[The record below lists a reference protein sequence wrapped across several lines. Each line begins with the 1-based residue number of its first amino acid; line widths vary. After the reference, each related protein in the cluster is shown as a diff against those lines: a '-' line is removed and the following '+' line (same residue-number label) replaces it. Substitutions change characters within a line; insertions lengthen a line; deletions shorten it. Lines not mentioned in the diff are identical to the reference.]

1 MKSAF
6 SKFGPAFNVLV
17 VVTATLFLV
26 SAAVGSYFLNSK
38 PDVEV
43 VQQSSHE
50 YLDRKPPQSS
60 YYLPGQFYQQEV
72 DTVVEEAPP
81 TF

>member
-17 VVTATLFLV
+17 VVAATLCLA
-26 SAAVGSYFLNSK
+26 SAAVGSRFLKIK
-38 PDVEV
+38 PGVEV

-50 YLDRKPPQSS
+50 YLDSKAPQSA
-60 YYLPGQFYQQEV
+60 YYLPGQFYQQQV
-72 DTVVEEAPP
+72 DALAEEAPP

>member
-6 SKFGPAFNVLV
+6 SKFGLAFNVLV

-26 SAAVGSYFLNSK
+26 NAAVGSYILNSK
-38 PDVEV
+38 PGVEV

-50 YLDRKPPQSS
+50 YLDSKAPQSA
-60 YYLPGQFYQQEV
+60 YYLPGQFYQQQV
-72 DTVVEEAPP
+72 DALAEEAPP